1 MRVNPPASSGAARLP
16 ASPERPGPAGGDSV
30 RPPWPSLVASAASV
44 VLALVFLVSG
54 SWKLVDLHATAERMV
69 QVLVPLWLS
78 GPAAFAVAIAETT
91 TGILLVVPRYRRW
104 GALAA
109 ALLLLVFMVY
119 IGLMYDRLLGE
130 DCSCFP
136 WVQRVVGPSFFA
148 GNVAMLSLAV
158 LGGWLSP
165 PSRGWRGPVV
175 VACLVAVTAGSS
187 YVAAAWMRRNVG
199 VPEVATVRGDAFSLR
214 DGRVLLYFF
223 DPECTHC
230 YTVARDMAQRDWG
243 AVRLVVVP
251 IREPQF
257 AGVFL
262 DDTGLR
268 AAVSDDAE
276 LLRRTFAFSEP
287 PFAVALDR
295 GKAIATFNSAHLED
309 PSWYAALEGLGF
321 VR

>member
-1 MRVNPPASSGAARLP
+1 MRVKPSASSGAARP
-16 ASPERPGPAGGDSV
+16 PAGSDRPDPAGRDSV
-30 RPPWPSLVASAASV
+30 RVQWLSLVASAASL

-54 SWKLVDLHATAERMV
+54 SWKLVDLHATAERMI

-91 TGILLVVPRYRRW
+91 TGILLVMPRYRRW

-109 ALLLLVFMVY
+109 ALLLFVFMVY

-148 GNVAMLSLAV
+148 GNAAMLSLAV

-175 VACLVAVTAGSS
+175 ITCLVAVTAGSS
-187 YVAAAWMRRNVG
+187 YAAAALMRQDVD
-199 VPEVATVRGDAFSLR
+199 VPEATTVRGDAFSLS

-230 YTVARDMAQRDWG
+230 YTVARDMARRDWG

-251 IREPQF
+251 IRQPQF
-257 AGVFL
+257 AGAFL
-262 DDTGLR
+262 EDTGLE
-268 AAVSDDAE
+268 AAVSDDGD
-276 LLRRTFAFSEP
+276 LLRGAFAFTEP
-287 PFAVALDR
+287 PYAVALDR
-295 GKAIATFNSAHLED
+295 GTAIASFNSGQLEG
-309 PSWYAALEGLGF
+309 PAWYAVLEQLGF
-321 VR
+321 LQ